1 MKSIKKYIMIL
12 SFIGLFAGC
21 SQSAT
26 SVFKK
31 DAIYAQN
38 LQYTKVGKVIYN
50 DEVEALI
57 NITYL
62 NSVNSLKWDNKKQN
76 FIVGIYIQDGIEE
89 GYTLKMNGNSF
100 IEKEE
105 IDKLND
111 LYENIAYKNSW
122 AKYYII
128 TFENTKDK
136 KIILNYSHNKKGS
149 TDISFDKE

>member
-38 LQYTKVGKVIYN
+38 LQYTKVGKVIYE
-50 DEVEALI
+50 DEVEVLI

-62 NSVNSLKWDNKKQN
+62 NSVNSLKWDNKYQN
-76 FIVGIYIQDGIEE
+76 FIVGIYIPEGKEE
-89 GYTLKMNGNSF
+89 EYILKMNQQSF
-100 IEKEE
+100 IDKKE
-105 IDKLND
+105 IDKSSN
-111 LYENIAYKNSW
+111 LYENIAYKNNW
-122 AKYYII
+122 AKYYIV
-128 TFENTKDK
+128 TFKNTKDK
-136 KIILNYSHNKKGS
+136 KIVLNYAHTKKGNVN
-149 TDISFDKE
+149 ISFEKE